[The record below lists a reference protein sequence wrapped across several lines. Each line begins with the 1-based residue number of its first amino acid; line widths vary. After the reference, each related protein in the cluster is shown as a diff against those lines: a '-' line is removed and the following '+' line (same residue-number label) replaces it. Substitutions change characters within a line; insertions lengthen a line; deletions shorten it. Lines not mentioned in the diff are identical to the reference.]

1 MWLVFLITNLYLS
14 GRQGL
19 LLRIGTKKT
28 RVVMRLDYVNQ
39 KIDTIVGSRMNIN
52 IGRLYVIIT

>member
-19 LLRIGTKKT
+19 LLRIDTKKT
-28 RVVMRLDYVNQ
+28 RVVMRLDYINEN
-39 KIDTIVGSRMNIN
+39 IDTILGSRMNIE
-52 IGRLYVIIT
+52 IGRL

>member
-52 IGRLYVIIT
+52 IGRLYVIT

>member
-19 LLRIGTKKT
+19 LLRIDTKKT
-28 RVVMRLDYVNQ
+28 RVVMSLDYVNQ
-39 KIDTIVGSRMNIN
+39 NIDTIVGSRMNIK
-52 IGRLYVIIT
+52 IGRL